1 MGRGWTGC
9 GWLGWEPEDTDV
21 QAGVTIFIQMFF
33 FFFPAKLEVMDLLKK
48 KKEMVDIYIFLVLY
62 QKVLV
67 RSANRTGWVGEEGKV
82 VLNAMKFK
90 YWLLKTGRLWFGV
103 RGGRP
108 SYTGFSSFVDNPNR
122 ILHHCKLMCVV
133 PPPSPFSFPVREL

>member
-48 KKEMVDIYIFLVLY
+48 KKKMVEIYIFLVLY

>member
-48 KKEMVDIYIFLVLY
+48 KKKMVDIYIFLVLY

>member
-48 KKEMVDIYIFLVLY
+48 KKKMVDIYIFLVLY

-67 RSANRTGWVGEEGKV
+67 HSANRTGWVGEEGKV

>member
-21 QAGVTIFIQMFF
+21 QAGVTIFIQMFS

>member
-21 QAGVTIFIQMFF
+21 QAGVTIFIQMFL

-48 KKEMVDIYIFLVLY
+48 KKKMVDIYIFLVLY

>member
-1 MGRGWTGC
+1 
-9 GWLGWEPEDTDV
+9 
-21 QAGVTIFIQMFF
+21 
-33 FFFPAKLEVMDLLKK
+33 
-48 KKEMVDIYIFLVLY
+48 MVDIYIFLVLY

-67 RSANRTGWVGEEGKV
+67 HSANRTGWVGEEGKV